1 MTQENSIEWPPFTSS
16 STGGSICG
24 QGQHACQAAEW
35 VDILYLVGT
44 GRFWLLTQDAANL
57 LHEAAHELHQWASIE
72 DPGQRNATLSE
83 KTGIM
88 ECFLPATPGSFLPEE
103 ERDRYDALEEEL
115 AKARVWHNG
124 LDTTIETAPTPD
136 GREADDQQ
144 RQWRYQRQQQANEIR
159 RLEDELSTLRHA
171 GRRAARDA
179 GYVREGDAFYGPW
192 ESEIQQ
198 ALENYR
204 RTRQEAIR
212 KHELLPAVNDDADDD
227 PEQRYTLQEVIAE
240 YKTFLDHC
248 EEQTPNAASA
258 RCHLDDM
265 IQMAELHSETLYAAY
280 LESILHLA
288 ALGIATPEYALAKPS
303 TPDATLWK
311 GVEDFDHYND
321 LLREQA
327 ELLAAV
333 ESKLEEWQTGTAGHA
348 ALPLFLFADE
358 RERYQELNE
367 QLDAL
372 HERAKQA
379 VETLRPRR
387 VLLWQADLADE
398 RNAFGYEKRRLDLLV
413 RNDWPL
419 REFTAAGGERELSHI
434 SLHLLMDYMSDPER
448 RRIAPLLDADGA
460 LPATLWDAP
469 ETALSHWLDLKGCEP
484 IDWRGEWHGEKLGL
498 FEPEKFYAALDEAGH
513 EIASLASDDA
523 RTRWGETLQRLL
535 FTGPARD
542 TLRLFDA
549 SAQAQAL
556 RLIGLTEG
564 KLSSAITLDFPE
576 PLRLADTSPPDG
588 EWESRQGSVEA
599 SSDSGPLRREWELK
613 GDYHLVRG
621 ELTLNVLDLPEE
633 EEALHARLPLK
644 DGGELDLGRYAL
656 RLETVAKGFAGASLA
671 MSGTLR
677 LSFDGEPSISAEE
690 PVNRLGI
697 GARLNAFL
705 GTRGGIEHR
714 CELRWEPPEDIA
726 MRAPMHQAVDAFT
739 RRNQLDELQEW
750 RSLGMAVWH
759 REHGLGWGGNTD
771 FHIGLRDGKFVL
783 RAKASVFCGK
793 GVGGGVTMELDNRHL
808 DLWLTMLHRDLV
820 ASGFERVDW
829 LDAEAFEELSNLGYV
844 LMMTLLNAGLVM
856 AKGRAWLRQLRD
868 ELSET
873 DRAGQIA
880 YVLTSR
886 DGKEERQLRAWVQQL
901 TPEALGS
908 LLWLLTS
915 TPREFEVEE
924 TVTGGRGRGARR
936 RRFNEH
942 EARDL
947 QQMAIANCVGWI
959 HDGMLICTYGP
970 LRPASGPNPGSL
982 LFEKALLRLDRY
994 GKRTHDVRGLGY
1006 CHNRYLLDR
1015 FMKSDSGTDNPEVV
1029 DARNLYLDAANSLGR
1044 HADTQ
1049 CEYLPDGQ
1057 GGMRVIYEEP
1067 Q

>member
-1 MTQENSIEWPPFTSS
+1 MTQKTSTEWPPFSAS
-16 STGGSICG
+16 DSEGGAICAES
-24 QGQHACQAAEW
+24 QHACQATEW

-44 GRFWLLTQDAANL
+44 GRFWLLTKEAAEL

-72 DPGQRNATLSE
+72 DPDQRNATLSE
-83 KTGIM
+83 KAGIM
-88 ECFLPATPGSFLPEE
+88 ECFLPASPGSFLADA
-103 ERDRYDALEEEL
+103 ERDRYTELEREL
-115 AKARVWHNG
+115 AKARVWHTG
-124 LDTTIETAPTPD
+124 LDTTIETSPLPS
-136 GREADDQQ
+136 GREADERQ
-144 RQWRYQRQQQANEIR
+144 RRLRYQRQQQATEIR
-159 RLEDELSTLRHA
+159 RLEDELNALRNA

-179 GYVREGDAFYGPW
+179 GYVVDGDAYYGPW

-198 ALENYR
+198 ALETYR
-204 RTRQEAIR
+204 RTRREAIR
-212 KHELLPAVNDDADDD
+212 QYQQGPGMRDATEGDT
-227 PEQRYTLQEVIAE
+227 EQRYTLQEVLTE
-240 YKTFLDHC
+240 YQAFLEHC
-248 EEQTPNAASA
+248 ETQPPNAASA
-258 RCHLDDM
+258 QCHLADM
-265 IQMAELHSETLYAAY
+265 IQMAELRSGTLYAAY

-288 ALGIATPEYALAKPS
+288 ALGIATPEYALAAPS
-303 TPDATLWK
+303 ASDTTLHE
-311 GVEDFDHYND
+311 GVGDFDHYND

-327 ELLAAV
+327 DLLAAV
-333 ESKLEEWQTGTAGHA
+333 ETKLEEWQTGTAGHA

-358 RERYQELNE
+358 RERYQQLSE

-372 HERAKQA
+372 HAHAKRAVDA
-379 VETLRPRR
+379 MRPRR
-387 VLLWQADLADE
+387 VLFWQADLADE
-398 RNAFGYEKRRLDLLV
+398 RNAFGYEQRHLDLLV

-419 REFTAAGGERELSHI
+419 REYTAAGGERELCHV

-448 RRIAPLLDADGA
+448 RRIAPLLDADGV
-460 LPATLWDAP
+460 LPATRWDAP
-469 ETALSHWLDLKGCEP
+469 ETALSQWLDLKGCEP
-484 IDWRGEWHGEKLGL
+484 IDWRGEWHDDPLGL
-498 FEPEKFYAALDEAGH
+498 FQPEAFYHYLDEAGY
-513 EIASLASDDA
+513 EIDSLASDDA
-523 RTRWGETLQRLL
+523 RTRWGDTLQRLL
-535 FTGPARD
+535 FTGPARE

-556 RLIGLTEG
+556 RLIGLTQGE
-564 KLSSAITLDFPE
+564 LSSTITLDFPE
-576 PLRLADTSPPDG
+576 PLRLADNAKADD
-588 EWESRQGSVEA
+588 EWTTRQGSVEA
-599 SSDSGPLRREWELK
+599 SSDSGPLRREWTLK

-621 ELTLNVLDLPEE
+621 ELILNVLDLPEE
-633 EEALHARLPLK
+633 DEAQSATLPLK

-671 MSGTLR
+671 MSGALR
-677 LSFDGEPSISAEE
+677 LAFDGEPSISADE
-690 PVNRLGI
+690 PVHRLGI
-697 GARLNAFL
+697 GGRLNAFV
-705 GTRGGIEHR
+705 GMRGGLEHR
-714 CELRWEPPEDIA
+714 GELRWEPPEDIA

-739 RRNQLDELQEW
+739 RRNQLDELQAW
-750 RSLGMAVWH
+750 RSLGVIAWH
-759 REHGLGWGGNTD
+759 REHGAGWGGSGD
-771 FHIGLRDGKFVL
+771 FHLGLRNGKFVL

-829 LDAEAFEELSNLGYV
+829 LDDDAFEKLSNLGYV

-868 ELSET
+868 ELTET

-886 DGKEERQLRAWVQQL
+886 DGQEERQLRAWVQQL
-901 TPEALGS
+901 TPEALGA

-924 TVTGGRGRGARR
+924 AVTGGRGRGARR

-947 QQMAIANCVGWI
+947 QQMAIAKCVGWI

-970 LRPASGPNPGSL
+970 LRPASGPNPASL
-982 LFEKALLRLDRY
+982 LFEKALLRLDRH
-994 GKRTHDVRGLGY
+994 GQRTHDIRGLGY
-1006 CHNRYLLDR
+1006 CRNRYILDR
-1015 FMKSDSGTDNPEVV
+1015 FMENPGLPGAESR
-1029 DARNLYLDAANSLGR
+1029 ATREKYLTAANSLGR
-1044 HADTQ
+1044 HADTH

-1067 Q
+1067 K